1 MSTGTTKF
9 LTSFARTD
17 EREEYE
23 WYGNWVTGQYDRY
36 RVVTTEVWEALL
48 DDGEPKPASFVN
60 PGRKAVGVWKC
71 ESRGVSDPFGTPL
84 RRMYHETW
92 VMRSALI
99 YV

>member
-1 MSTGTTKF
+1 MTTGTTHF
-9 LTSFARTD
+9 LTGFKKVD
-17 EREEYE
+17 EFEEYE

-36 RVVTTEVWEALL
+36 RVVTKEVWEALL
-48 DDGEPKPASFVN
+48 ADGEPKPANFVN
-60 PGRKAVGVWKC
+60 PGGKAVGTWRC